1 MEISKDDIK
10 LYPNLVSQ
18 ETLQTLTSY
27 VKSLSEPELKA
38 VHFKKDVEPS
48 IQDII
53 EDVRNRSYKALTE
66 DYLHNLGLKVKRVI
80 FEEEGQIA
88 RYSQGINLPS
98 HSDCPQWKFE
108 LPYFDLTTIMY
119 VNDDYQGG
127 EIYFEEFDYTY
138 KPRSGELL
146 IFPSYFLHETKVIKP
161 LIGSTEYPQ
170 RASVPVFWSLEVE
183 AL

>member
-1 MEISKDDIK
+1 MEIGKDNIK
-10 LYPNLVSQ
+10 LYPNHTTP
-18 ETLQTLTSY
+18 ETLQTLVSY
-27 VKSLSEPELKA
+27 IKSLPEPELKA

-48 IQDII
+48 IQDAI
-53 EDVRNRSYKALTE
+53 EDIRDKSYKALTE
-66 DYLHNLGLKVKRVI
+66 VYLKDLGLKVKRVI

-138 KPRSGELL
+138 KPKSGELL

-161 LIGSTEYPQ
+161 LIGSTEYAQ

-183 AL
+183 PL